1 MRFPRPDCSSCIAIS
16 GLGGHAFT
24 SFEEREGNFMW
35 LRDALPLDLK
45 GAQIWIYGYD
55 TSLVNSTSY
64 QDLEALASTFRRI
77 WVSSRIKYS
86 VRGFH
91 GSQHI
96 LLLVS
101 SDILQRLTGKSSPFV
116 FIAHSLGG
124 LILKEVTIAR
134 HPWSRKILRLSLK
147 GRCRP

>member
-24 SFEEREGNFMW
+24 SFKEREGNSMW

-55 TSLVNSTSY
+55 TSLMNSTSY

-77 WVSSRIKYS
+77 WVSSRIQYS
-86 VRGFH
+86 VRGFL
-91 GSQHI
+91 GSQPV
-96 LLLVS
+96 LPLVS
-101 SDILQRLTGKSSPFV
+101 SNILQRQTHKPSPLV

-134 HPWSRKILRLSLK
+134 RPWSRQNLWLLLK